1 MDAERIPEDGRKLL
15 PGPVRSCRSPDR
27 LSGIRRAQ
35 LFAEE
40 LKRLKAFLSEIISRY
55 SDEQLQNLWA
65 GTTAEMGFSEGFR
78 TVLTM
83 IRDHIERHPESRLP
97 GR

>member
-1 MDAERIPEDGRKLL
+1 MWMPDEFRKIAANFYQ
-15 PGPVRSCRSPDR
+15 D
-27 LSGIRRAQ
+27 
-35 LFAEE
+35 LFDPADPLIDSVESAVHNFSAEE

-65 GTTAEMGFSEGFR
+65 GTTAEIGFSEGFR

-97 GR
+97 G